1 MILVSL
7 DKKGA
12 SFAIKFRPVDLM
24 FMALKVTH
32 MELLERNE
40 EILPL

>member
-1 MILVSL
+1 MIIVSL

-12 SFAIKFRPVDLM
+12 NFSIKFRPVDLM

-32 MELLERNE
+32 VDLIERNE
-40 EILPL
+40 E